1 MYIFIH
7 FIGKSF
13 FPLFLYFL
21 KCWAG
26 ATTLFFLARRALSMI
41 VVVFVSDRVTHMEF
55 SWISS
60 SFLLTCHGHRRHA
73 VSQTRSTL
81 RPILITLISQI
92 ATKKEAEIWQIYNI
106 VRTYI
111 AQLSSCAPSNNE
123 VDS

>member
-1 MYIFIH
+1 
-7 FIGKSF
+7 
-13 FPLFLYFL
+13 
-21 KCWAG
+21 
-26 ATTLFFLARRALSMI
+26 MI
-41 VVVFVSDRVTHMEF
+41 VDEFFSDRVTHMEF

-60 SFLLTCHGHRRHA
+60 SFILRCHGHRRHA

-92 ATKKEAEIWQIYNI
+92 ATKKEAEIWQIYDI

-111 AQLSSCAPSNNE
+111 AQLSRCVTSNNE

>member
-1 MYIFIH
+1 
-7 FIGKSF
+7 
-13 FPLFLYFL
+13 
-21 KCWAG
+21 
-26 ATTLFFLARRALSMI
+26 MI

-60 SFLLTCHGHRRHA
+60 SFLLRCHGHRRHA

-111 AQLSSCAPSNNE
+111 AQLSRCAPSNNE

>member
-1 MYIFIH
+1 
-7 FIGKSF
+7 
-13 FPLFLYFL
+13 
-21 KCWAG
+21 
-26 ATTLFFLARRALSMI
+26 MI

-92 ATKKEAEIWQIYNI
+92 ATKKEAEIWLIYN
-106 VRTYI
+106 T
-111 AQLSSCAPSNNE
+111 E
-123 VDS
+123 VKFVHPVSPGGSVKILPVV